1 MWHHHQKFDVTFHYY
16 IHLIVSLIDFMSIQF
31 TCVTILTMAQQNP
44 PRNAVANIVSTDL
57 ANTVSIHDNENG
69 SDIIVKS
76 RRRPY
81 CIATPPNIPPN
92 SAPT

>member
-1 MWHHHQKFDVTFHYY
+1 
-16 IHLIVSLIDFMSIQF
+16 
-31 TCVTILTMAQQNP
+31 MAQQNP
-44 PRNAVANIVSTDL
+44 PRKAVANIVSTDL
-57 ANTVSIHDNENG
+57 ANTVNIHDSENG

-92 SAPT
+92 NAPTNGKYKI

>member
-1 MWHHHQKFDVTFHYY
+1 
-16 IHLIVSLIDFMSIQF
+16 
-31 TCVTILTMAQQNP
+31 MAQQNP

-57 ANTVSIHDNENG
+57 ANTVNIHDSENG

-92 SAPT
+92 SAPTTKLDLNYYCDYLKRLKAFITFIMTKWERVDD